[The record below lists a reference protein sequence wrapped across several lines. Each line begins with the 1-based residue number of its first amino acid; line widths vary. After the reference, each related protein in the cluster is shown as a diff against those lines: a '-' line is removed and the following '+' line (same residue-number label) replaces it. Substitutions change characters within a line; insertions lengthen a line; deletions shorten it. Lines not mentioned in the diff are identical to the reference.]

1 MNERAHARLMME
13 ENLRSATERNDFELL
28 FQPQV
33 MLASGKLRGFEG
45 LRWPQGDA
53 GENQP
58 GNFIPLL
65 EETRLIERVGNGSCA
80 RA

>member
-33 MLASGKLRGFEG
+33 MLASGKLRASKGCC
-45 LRWPQGDA
+45 A
-53 GENQP
+53 GRRAMP
-58 GNFIPLL
+58 
-65 EETRLIERVGNGSCA
+65 A
-80 RA
+80 RTSRAISFRCWRKPD